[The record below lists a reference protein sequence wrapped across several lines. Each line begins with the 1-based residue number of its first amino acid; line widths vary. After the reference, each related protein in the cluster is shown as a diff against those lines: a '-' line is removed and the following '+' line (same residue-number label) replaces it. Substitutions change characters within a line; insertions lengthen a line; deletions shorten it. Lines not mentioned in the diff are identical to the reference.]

1 MTPFRKLTWCLIC
14 GFLTVLV
21 PLLVLLQTI
30 PAAVGIPF
38 GLLDNDFYHL
48 LVDGLERVGYW
59 TLSTIITII
68 VSVIYWFIKYEPMDK
83 PTEENLRGGRGN
95 YKDGIDDGDG

>member
-1 MTPFRKLTWCLIC
+1 MTPFRNLTWCLIC

-21 PLLVLLQTI
+21 PLWVLLQTI

-48 LVDGLERVGYW
+48 LLLF
-59 TLSTIITII
+59 LS
-68 VSVIYWFIKYEPMDK
+68 FI
-83 PTEENLRGGRGN
+83 GS
-95 YKDGIDDGDG
+95 